1 MKQGLLHNESELVA
15 VPAAM
20 QGDIIQQAHEHSF
33 FSVKEAKEL
42 IGKDWKEDP
51 EMHMLLH
58 TMNCK

>member
-42 IGKDWKEDP
+42 IGKD
-51 EMHMLLH
+51 
-58 TMNCK
+58 